1 MAEPAAPPLL
11 SLEPVISWPREA
23 VPGKKYLLTVDLRS
37 GQSGDSWPFTE
48 EEFEFSCILD
58 AYPLFVS
65 RPLDDP
71 ILVVHRFGGTYR
83 PVRFVLDAQEI
94 DGEDVPDA
102 IWLTLSTRWGVPVRT
117 IKLTV
122 RMIQAIQ
129 AGQQA
134 PPVIGLPPPRIE
146 WSAPEAEPPVPAIT
160 WSRDPGARQAEY
172 LRMMLVDYE
181 GQGRW
186 RWILADRD
194 GKPIADHEVRL
205 DTRCWQY
212 EAFTDMPRYLQ
223 WHVAPDRRGR
233 QEMQIV
239 REVGEW
245 IGEHVLGPIAQV
257 MLERAPATVVVTL
270 PRVATSIAY
279 APLELAYVGA
289 APLVAHWINLI
300 WQLDGDE
307 RADVPPAR
315 DRLRVLGLFS
325 LPEGGQPLNLRRER
339 HALVGLLNGIAAEGR
354 AVDVRVLQ
362 YGVTRDRL
370 HAVLE
375 EDEGW
380 DVIHISGHGGPGVL
394 LLERPDGSPDI
405 VAIGD
410 LADLLDLTR
419 ERVKLVTISA
429 CWSAALSAADQRW
442 LLGQPARKAK
452 PPKLAPG
459 WPTSEVLA
467 AGSPTSEVLAAG
479 SPGPG
484 VLATELAGRLGCA
497 VLAMRYPVVDD
508 FAIDLTQRLYQLMFG
523 SGRVLPRALSMAL
536 KQVSLDL
543 PTPQVP
549 ALSIVTPA
557 LFGIRAVDL
566 RLPAPRRVGE
576 QSYDTS
582 ALKMAGF
589 PPQPDRFVGRTG
601 VMARANEALAA
612 RSGIPG
618 VLLYGMP
625 GIGKT
630 ACALELAYTLEHAFD
645 RLVWYSAP
653 FEDMDIS
660 GSLTNFTLTMEQE
673 LPGFQM
679 SHLLTDTAKLA
690 GFLPQLTELMER
702 RRVLIVIDNIESL
715 ITQGGQWRD
724 ERWDWVVGALCAH
737 TGLGRVLLIGR
748 RLPATASQAA
758 RVPMGQTRPMV
769 QVVDPL
775 LPDEALLLAR
785 ELPHLQGLVDGKLP
799 GITHDVARVLALGV
813 LKAANGHPKLLELAD
828 GQAADP
834 AHLTALIE
842 TGDQTWRQSGGL
854 PEGFFATG
862 GSPATPEDYVQVL
875 GAWTTTVVS
884 SWLIAGQRTLC
895 WFLCGLEEDD
905 RIRPVIEA
913 TWAALWTR
921 LELSGRPPGLDESLA
936 ALTVQGLIVV
946 RPGGEETAESY
957 GIHPAVSASCRAQAG
972 PEFRAAADTELAEF
986 WLAAARSAVGH
997 ETQERNSELVERAG
1011 LGAAP
1016 YLCRLQRWTQACMLL
1031 EFVLARS
1038 QSHAVVSAA
1047 LPVLNAIATA
1057 ITGTED
1063 EPAIALPLA
1072 IAQGL
1077 VDAETGNRLMQ
1088 AVLARALDRQDN
1100 RIASVATGYLA
1111 RYRMRVGPITE
1122 ALGLAEQKAVYS
1134 LLVEAGPWAQLG
1146 DQVLR
1151 LQVLN
1156 VMGRGADVVAKAQE
1170 LRGSAAALHGG
1181 ADPAETVEAW
1191 NVLETLADADR
1202 RAALALGRWN
1212 DALELNASVVAS
1224 MRDRAAPAYEVGRA
1238 IFNDYFPLLQ
1248 VDRVDDALSLLGQ
1261 CQNLFLRLSD
1271 MEMLGNVWSAL
1282 AACEQWR
1289 GRDEEAS
1296 VLEQDALRYSYPTED
1311 LFGIT
1316 VSHHNLGH
1324 YIRRKGDDPNLAA
1337 AHHLTA
1343 ALLCSLTGME
1353 GAAAATGALSEDLE
1367 VSRGPLIFPEGV
1379 HELSELLGEPLG
1391 PLLSRLVRTISSD
1404 PAETRRALGSIV
1416 AEARTLAGRVENERT
1431 ALLAAWGPF
1440 IQTMVAAC
1448 SGDTAAD
1455 SLVAA
1460 RLAEYANSG
1469 WAPLAHALRRLRR
1482 GQYDL
1487 RKLTIGL
1494 DPVSSAIVRRAVE
1507 AVASSVGTSSVAVQ
1521 PTPATDVLTLVDDSL
1536 PTAFGYG
1543 QRYRVSQ
1550 MALMEISGRSQLL
1563 LMPEGTPFTEIF
1575 SRR

>member
-1 MAEPAAPPLL
+1 VAEPAAPPLL

-37 GQSGDSWPFTE
+37 AQTGDSWPFSE

-71 ILVVHRFGGTYR
+71 VLVVHRFGGTYR
-83 PVRFVLDAQEI
+83 PVRFLLDAQEI
-94 DGEDVPDA
+94 GGEDVPDA

-122 RMIQAIQ
+122 RVIQAIQ

-134 PPVIGLPPPRIE
+134 PPVIELPLPLTE
-146 WSAPEAEPPVPAIT
+146 WPAPEAEPPVPAIT

-172 LRMMLVDYE
+172 LRMTLVEYE

-186 RWILADRD
+186 RWILADKD
-194 GKPIADHEVRL
+194 GEVIADHEVRL
-205 DTRCWQY
+205 DTGCWQY
-212 EAFTDMPRYLQ
+212 EAFTDMRGYLQ
-223 WHVAPDRRGR
+223 WHVAPDRRVQ
-233 QEMQIV
+233 QETQIV

-245 IGEHVLGPIAQV
+245 IGEYVLGPIAQA
-257 MLERAPATVVVTL
+257 MLARAPATVVVTL
-270 PRVATSIAY
+270 PQVATSIAY

-300 WQLDGDE
+300 WQFNGDE
-307 RADVPPAR
+307 HTHVPPVS

-339 HALVGLLNGIAAEGR
+339 YALVRLLNGIAAEGR

-370 HAVLE
+370 RDVLE

-380 DVIHISGHGGPGVL
+380 DVIHISGHGAPGVL
-394 LLERPDGSPDI
+394 LLEKPDGSPDV
-405 VAIGD
+405 VAIGE
-410 LADLLDLTR
+410 LADLLDVAR

-442 LLGQPARKAK
+442 LLGQPARM
-452 PPKLAPG
+452 PEPLY
-459 WPTSEVLA
+459 VA
-467 AGSPTSEVLAAG
+467 AGSPDA
-479 SPGPG
+479 G

-543 PTPQVP
+543 PIPLVP
-549 ALSIVTPA
+549 ALSMVTPA
-557 LFGIRAVDL
+557 LFGVRAVDL
-566 RLPAPRRVGE
+566 RLPAPRRVGP

-589 PPQPDRFVGRTG
+589 PAQPDRFVGRTG
-601 VMARANEALAA
+601 VMARASAALAA
-612 RSGIPG
+612 RSGMPG
-618 VLLYGMP
+618 VLLQGMP

-630 ACALELAYTLEHAFD
+630 ACAVELAYTHEHAFD
-645 RLVWYSAP
+645 RLVWYTAP
-653 FEDMDIS
+653 DEDMDIS
-660 GSLTNFTLTMEQE
+660 ASLTHFTLSLEQG

-679 SHLLTDTAKLA
+679 LHLLDDSAKLA
-690 GFLPQLTELMER
+690 GFLPRLTELMER
-702 RRVLIVIDNIESL
+702 RRVLIVLDHIESL

-724 ERWDWVVGALCAH
+724 ERWGVVVGALCAH
-737 TGLGRVLLIGR
+737 TGLGRVLLISR
-748 RLPATASQAA
+748 RLPAS
-758 RVPMGQTRPMV
+758 QTRLME

-775 LPDEALLLAR
+775 SPDEALLLAR
-785 ELPHLQGLVDGKLP
+785 ELPHLRDLIHGEPP
-799 GITHDVARVLALGV
+799 GIAREVARILASGV

-828 GQAADP
+828 GQVADP
-834 AHLTALIE
+834 ARLTALIE
-842 TGDQTWRQSGGL
+842 TGDQAWRQSGDL
-854 PEGFFATG
+854 PEGFFGTGESSAT
-862 GSPATPEDYVQVL
+862 AQDYLQVL
-875 GAWTTTVVS
+875 DAWTRVVS
-884 SWLIAGQRTLC
+884 SGLAPGQRTLC
-895 WFLCGLEEDD
+895 WFLCGLEEHD
-905 RIRPVIEA
+905 RIRPVIDA

-921 LELSGRPPGLDESLA
+921 LELPGQPPGLGESLA
-936 ALTVQGLIVV
+936 ALAVQGLIVV
-946 RPGGEETAESY
+946 RPENEESAESY

-972 PEFRAAADTELAEF
+972 PDFRAAADTELAEF
-986 WLAAARSAVGH
+986 WLAVARSAVGPGA
-997 ETQERNSELVERAG
+997 EERNSELVVRAG

-1038 QSHAVVSAA
+1038 QSRAVVSAA
-1047 LPVLNAIATA
+1047 LPFLNAIATA

-1063 EPAIALPLA
+1063 EPAIAVPLA
-1072 IAQGL
+1072 IAQEL

-1088 AVLARALDRQDN
+1088 AVLAGALDRQDN

-1134 LLVEAGPWAQLG
+1134 LLAEAGAWAQLG
-1146 DQVLR
+1146 DQVLQ

-1156 VMGRGADVVAKAQE
+1156 VMGRGTDVLAKAQE
-1170 LRGSAAALHGG
+1170 LRASAGALRAG

-1191 NVLETLADADR
+1191 SVRETLADANR
-1202 RAALALGRWN
+1202 RAAAALGRWT
-1212 DALELNASVVAS
+1212 DALELNAAVVAS
-1224 MRDRAAPAYEVGRA
+1224 MRDRAAPVYEVGRA
-1238 IFNDYFPLLQ
+1238 TFNDYFPLLQ
-1248 VDRVDDALSLLGQ
+1248 VDRLEEALSLLAE

-1296 VLEQDALRYSYPTED
+1296 ALEQDALRYSYPTED
-1311 LFGIT
+1311 LFGIA
-1316 VSHHNLGH
+1316 VSHHNLGN
-1324 YIRRKGDDPNLAA
+1324 YIRRKGDDTNLAA

-1353 GAAAATGALSEDLE
+1353 GAAEATGALSEDLE
-1367 VSRGPLIFPEGV
+1367 VSRGRLAFPEGV
-1379 HELSELLGEPLG
+1379 LELSELLGEPLG
-1391 PLLSRLVRTISSD
+1391 PLLSRLVRAISSD
-1404 PAETRRALGSIV
+1404 PAETRRALDSIV
-1416 AEARTLAGRVENERT
+1416 AEAHMLAGRVENERT
-1431 ALLAAWGPF
+1431 ALLAAWEPF
-1440 IQTMVAAC
+1440 IQTMVTAS

-1469 WAPLAHALRRLRR
+1469 WAPLAQALWRLRQ

-1507 AVASSVGTSSVAVQ
+1507 LATSSVATSSETVQ
-1521 PTPATDVLTLVDDSL
+1521 PTPATNILTIVDDSL
-1536 PTAFGYG
+1536 PAAFGYG
-1543 QRYRVSQ
+1543 QRSRVSQ
-1550 MALMEISGRSQLL
+1550 MPLMETSDRSQLL
-1563 LMPEGTPFTEIF
+1563 LMPDRTPSAEVFL
-1575 SRR
+1575 RR